1 MNSRR
6 SNQRRPVRR
15 SSNSTEFDGR
25 PDRASRN
32 GAYTRRDSFD
42 PSAYGRSSDSSRT
55 PSPRS
60 THDDNPYTRRV
71 SQAEYT
77 QRRKRAKRKRI
88 ALVAVAVVLVL
99 CLGGAGAAFAYYQ
112 TVSNNLHQGIDD
124 DLARTLAAAEAAHP
138 YEGGPFYMLLMGT
151 DGSSDREASAE
162 YAGDQFRS
170 DSMMVTRIDPQGKKV
185 ALVSL
190 HRDTLVDM
198 GEYGQQK
205 LNAAHSIGG
214 ASYTVETVSKLA
226 GVPITHYAEINFDGF
241 KDIVDALGGVMGLAA
256 DATYLQ
262 SRMLNKGKGPA
273 VHALRVQTDRKRYH
287 EYMKHALELTPGLA
301 IHQAEIISIE
311 VEDGHVKGVV
321 TQLNGE
327 YGAKCVVIATG
338 TNLGGKIFVGDAW
351 YASGPDGMHA
361 ANALTES
368 LKAAGLPL
376 RRFKT
381 GTPARVHRRSIDF
394 AKLECQPGDPDN
406 ELQPFSFMT
415 DAPMHNKVECWIAYT
430 NPETHRIILDNIQRS
445 PLYGGMIEG
454 VGPRYCPSIED
465 KVVRFAG
472 KDRHPIF
479 VEPCGENTEEMY
491 LQGASSSLPE
501 DVQNAFYRSIKGF
514 ENIEIMRPAYAIEYD
529 CVDPTSL
536 EATLESKVVRGLYGA
551 GQFNGT
557 SGYEEA
563 AAQGLLAGLNAA
575 RNALGESQLILPRQ
589 SSYLGTLVDDLVTKG
604 VMDPYRMMTSRSEYR
619 LTLRQDNA
627 DTRLTPIGRE
637 YGLVQDDRWTKYQQ
651 TQAVLDAERHRLHD
665 AHLRTADLRAAM
677 EAAGLAPAAEGG
689 IAEELLRRPEIDYP
703 LIAGMIGWGEG
714 ITPMLAERL
723 ETEIKYAG
731 YIARQDRMIHEVARH
746 EKTLIPEDFS
756 YTELTGLTLEAREK
770 LARIRPKNLGQ
781 AGRIPGVSPSDVA
794 QLSIAL
800 AAKRS

>member
-1 MNSRR
+1 M
-6 SNQRRPVRR
+6 
-15 SSNSTEFDGR
+15 
-25 PDRASRN
+25 
-32 GAYTRRDSFD
+32 
-42 PSAYGRSSDSSRT
+42 
-55 PSPRS
+55 
-60 THDDNPYTRRV
+60 
-71 SQAEYT
+71 
-77 QRRKRAKRKRI
+77 
-88 ALVAVAVVLVL
+88 
-99 CLGGAGAAFAYYQ
+99 
-112 TVSNNLHQGIDD
+112 
-124 DLARTLAAAEAAHP
+124 
-138 YEGGPFYMLLMGT
+138 
-151 DGSSDREASAE
+151 
-162 YAGDQFRS
+162 
-170 DSMMVTRIDPQGKKV
+170 
-185 ALVSL
+185 
-190 HRDTLVDM
+190 
-198 GEYGQQK
+198 
-205 LNAAHSIGG
+205 
-214 ASYTVETVSKLA
+214 
-226 GVPITHYAEINFDGF
+226 
-241 KDIVDALGGVMGLAA
+241 
-256 DATYLQ
+256 
-262 SRMLNKGKGPA
+262 
-273 VHALRVQTDRKRYH
+273 
-287 EYMKHALELTPGLA
+287 
-301 IHQAEIISIE
+301 
-311 VEDGHVKGVV
+311 
-321 TQLNGE
+321 
-327 YGAKCVVIATG
+327 
-338 TNLGGKIFVGDAW
+338 
-351 YASGPDGMHA
+351 
-361 ANALTES
+361 
-368 LKAAGLPL
+368 
-376 RRFKT
+376 
-381 GTPARVHRRSIDF
+381 
-394 AKLECQPGDPDN
+394 
-406 ELQPFSFMT
+406 
-415 DAPMHNKVECWIAYT
+415 
-430 NPETHRIILDNIQRS
+430 
-445 PLYGGMIEG
+445 
-454 VGPRYCPSIED
+454 
-465 KVVRFAG
+465 RFAG

-651 TQAVLDAERHRLHD
+651 TQAVLDAERRRLHD

-770 LARIRPKNLGQ
+770 LDRIRPKNLGQ

-800 AAKRS
+800 AANKSKA

>member
-1 MNSRR
+1 MMKKYTNFVAIDVETTGLSDDSEIIEVGLAIVEDGAVVRTWQSLVR
-6 SNQRRPVRR
+6 PEKPIPKDIAIMTGISNEMVADAPAW
-15 SSNSTEFDGR
+15 SEIEDEFLQVIDGHWLL
-25 PDRASRN
+25 AHN
-32 GAYTRRDSFD
+32 YLFD
-42 PSAYGRSSDSSRT
+42 KGRVEFQLGRSLPNDWLDSHDMAKLFLPTLS
-55 PSPRS
+55 SYKLVS
-60 THDDNPYTRRV
+60 IATHLHIPDTNHH
-71 SQAEYT
+71 
-77 QRRKRAKRKRI
+77 RA
-88 ALVAVAVVLVL
+88 LNDAVVCAQVFLKLMDDAKQLDPFVL
-99 CLGGAGAAFAYYQ
+99 HEMAVTYNGQQESLFANSSCSLG
-112 TVSNNLHQGIDD
+112 
-124 DLARTLAAAEAAHP
+124 DLLFRLAEAATASAPALDSLDFFEPSYADP
-138 YEGGPFYMLLMGT
+138 YEMPQLRFANAEAFFAQ
-151 DGSSDREASAE
+151 DGILAKMKPDFQYRA
-162 YAGDQFRS
+162 
-170 DSMMVTRIDPQGKKV
+170 PQ
-185 ALVSL
+185 
-190 HRDTLVDM
+190 VDM
-198 GEYGQQK
+198 LDCIKQ
-205 LNAAHSIGG
+205 A
-214 ASYTVETVSKLA
+214 
-226 GVPITHYAEINFDGF
+226 F
-241 KDIVDALGGVMGLAA
+241 
-256 DATYLQ
+256 AT
-262 SRMLNKGKGPA
+262 
-273 VHALRVQTDRKRYH
+273 D
-287 EYMKHALELTPGLA
+287 KHAL
-301 IHQAEIISIE
+301 IE
-311 VEDGHVKGVV
+311 AGTGTGKSFAYLVPALLWSFEHD
-321 TQLNGE
+321 
-327 YGAKCVVIATG
+327 ARVVIATG

-394 AKLECQPGDPDN
+394 SKLECQPGDPDN

-529 CVDPTSL
+529 CVDPTRL

-604 VMDPYRMMTSRSEYR
+604 VMDPYRMPSRSEYR

-770 LARIRPKNLGQ
+770 LARIRPMNLGQ

-800 AAKRS
+800 AAGPRKD